1 MLPTC
6 SRQLRGQLR
15 ALVQHL
21 VVTIISEAVITI
33 VVHVILV
40 LVIVHANCIG
50 SNPTSRN
57 VKMLE
62 LNLGAMFKLIV
73 TLHIELGTCLF
84 TRIPDELFTTD
95 AMPLLEMVIVCPP
108 LELMVFI
115 LYLITRLQ
123 VSDLQC
129 LCFDCTVTE
138 DTDSV
143 GA

>member
-1 MLPTC
+1 
-6 SRQLRGQLR
+6 
-15 ALVQHL
+15 
-21 VVTIISEAVITI
+21 
-33 VVHVILV
+33 
-40 LVIVHANCIG
+40 
-50 SNPTSRN
+50 
-57 VKMLE
+57 MLE

-115 LYLITRLQ
+115 LSLIARLQ

>member
-1 MLPTC
+1 
-6 SRQLRGQLR
+6 
-15 ALVQHL
+15 
-21 VVTIISEAVITI
+21 
-33 VVHVILV
+33 
-40 LVIVHANCIG
+40 
-50 SNPTSRN
+50 
-57 VKMLE
+57 MLE

-115 LYLITRLQ
+115 LLLITRPQ

-129 LCFDCTVTE
+129 LCFDSTVTE